1 MDKRYIFDITTII
14 QWSGPSVGIVRVERE
29 LARRA
34 RSFLGDGVV
43 FSVYSRKLQS
53 FYRVKDQF
61 VDAIC
66 RGEASLS
73 AAELNPEDGDHQDA
87 VVERILRHSRAIL
100 PERLEKSSISTLA
113 SVSLDQALEFR
124 SQLYERDWSLGKE
137 PSLNHYLI
145 KGPIDDLGRND
156 VLVSVGLD
164 WEYKD
169 ILHII
174 DKKSSANFR
183 YYTIIHDLIPLTLP
197 HFVVPSYV
205 YLLKGYFGDL
215 FWLADKCIANSKTT
229 LSAISDHLSRWKIP
243 PPKLG
248 SFHLGCDLP
257 VAKQQLD
264 RPLELIGKKF
274 ALYVSTIEP
283 RKNHRVLYDAY
294 QHAVE
299 AGLIDPEECY
309 IVFVGHTGW
318 NVSNLLDEI
327 RANPMTRDRFIIYE
341 AVTDEFL
348 VSLYQEARMVVFPS
362 FYEGFGLSLVE
373 AIGLGKA
380 CIASDTPAL
389 VEVAAGR
396 AVHVPAKDVFSWAEQ
411 MALLFNDDVS
421 LTKLEKATE
430 KGLIHSWDD
439 AAAEFFKEVM
449 E

>member
-1 MDKRYIFDITTII
+1 
-14 QWSGPSVGIVRVERE
+14 
-29 LARRA
+29 
-34 RSFLGDGVV
+34 
-43 FSVYSRKLQS
+43 
-53 FYRVKDQF
+53 
-61 VDAIC
+61 
-66 RGEASLS
+66 
-73 AAELNPEDGDHQDA
+73 
-87 VVERILRHSRAIL
+87 
-100 PERLEKSSISTLA
+100 
-113 SVSLDQALEFR
+113 
-124 SQLYERDWSLGKE
+124 
-137 PSLNHYLI
+137 
-145 KGPIDDLGRND
+145 
-156 VLVSVGLD
+156 
-164 WEYKD
+164 
-169 ILHII
+169 
-174 DKKSSANFR
+174 
-183 YYTIIHDLIPLTLP
+183 
-197 HFVVPSYV
+197 
-205 YLLKGYFGDL
+205 
-215 FWLADKCIANSKTT
+215 
-229 LSAISDHLSRWKIP
+229 
-243 PPKLG
+243 
-248 SFHLGCDLP
+248 
-257 VAKQQLD
+257 
-264 RPLELIGKKF
+264 
-274 ALYVSTIEP
+274 
-283 RKNHRVLYDAY
+283 
-294 QHAVE
+294 VE

-327 RANPMTRDRFIIYE
+327 RANPITRDRFIIYE